1 MYEWGKVKKVLGN
14 KIGLRGTL
22 EHCAIRTGKMERGG
36 GHGFGGTC
44 PHFFSI
50 KNKNDVKSF
59 HLDREESFRYHVF
72 PVKSQLGEVLGP
84 VLVARAP
91 KNPPIFLLYRKNT
104 TTTMRAPTNFQT
116 FRFPCQCNAI
126 SRTVWPFMAR
136 CCTELSKFNLS
147 LPMEVWIWQLLYS
160 REF

>member
-1 MYEWGKVKKVLGN
+1 
-14 KIGLRGTL
+14 
-22 EHCAIRTGKMERGG
+22 MERGG

-91 KNPPIFLLYRKNT
+91 KNPPIFLLYRKILLLPCVPP
-104 TTTMRAPTNFQT
+104 RI
-116 FRFPCQCNAI
+116 FRPSAFPANATLYLAQCGHLWPDVALNYRNLTYPSLWKCGFGSYCIVASSNA
-126 SRTVWPFMAR
+126 R
-136 CCTELSKFNLS
+136 
-147 LPMEVWIWQLLYS
+147 Y
-160 REF
+160 